1 LKELSDVG
9 EKKLAKFLL
18 VGIVG
23 FVFFIIVIS
32 AVVSVLEE
40 SDTTVTKKQEAV
52 EVKKE
57 REVYPALI
65 LKAIKNLE
73 TSKET
78 KTVRYQLFDQE
89 VIKVIQYKP
98 TDEDLEFYKKFVF
111 ADYEKMT
118 FDYVQTLNDEELLK
132 IIFRNRPVDLYYV
145 HREMYGDPLGGLAY
159 NVIQI
164 AKEQYEGTLNQENYD
179 IFKMT
184 MDKHFENIE

>member
-1 LKELSDVG
+1 MG